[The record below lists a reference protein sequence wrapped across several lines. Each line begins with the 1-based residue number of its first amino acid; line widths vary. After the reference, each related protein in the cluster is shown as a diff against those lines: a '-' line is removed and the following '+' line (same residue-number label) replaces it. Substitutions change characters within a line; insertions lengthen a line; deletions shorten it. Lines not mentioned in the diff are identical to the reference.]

1 MQYELRTQVI
11 EPPRTTFTHLVARY
25 GDRPASRYEEG
36 TIDIQPKENFHYRP
50 LWDPAHE
57 LYDET
62 YSEFRL
68 TDPYSFTDP
77 RQYYYAPYVASRAAM
92 ADAVASTLD
101 YLVSR
106 DLFSRL
112 PEAWSSL
119 MGELLVPLRHYESG
133 AQMISCDITRFGFG
147 TTITQCSGFAAFDRI
162 GNAQAVSRLGIAL
175 GGGTAELLG
184 EAKTRWVEDA
194 SLQGLRRLMEELFLE
209 KDWGKALVRLDVAD
223 RLLYGLFFGHL
234 DDAALE
240 AGAGSYSLFAQ
251 HQTSWFKDQRKW
263 VDALYKAWVADPET
277 GAANKALLAATTSEA
292 LDAALGAMAP
302 LAARADELV
311 GAGAAAH
318 VEATATTVRDAVAA
332 LTA

>member
-11 EPPRTTFTHLVARY
+11 DPPRKTFTHLVKRY

-36 TIDIQPKENFHYRP
+36 TIDLQPKENFHYRP
-50 LWDPAHE
+50 LWGPDHE
-57 LYDET
+57 IYDET
-62 YSEFRL
+62 YSDFRL

-77 RQYYYAPYVASRAAM
+77 RQYYYAPYVTSRAAM
-92 ADAVASTLD
+92 SDSVASTLD
-101 YLVSR
+101 YLGSR
-106 DLFSRL
+106 DLFSRI
-112 PEAWSSL
+112 PDNWSAL

-133 AQMISCDITRFGFG
+133 AQMVSCDITRFGFG
-147 TTITQCSGFAAFDRI
+147 ATITQCAAFAAFDRI
-162 GNAQAVSRLGIAL
+162 GNAQAISRLGIAL
-175 GGGTAELLG
+175 DGGTATLLG
-184 EAKTRWVEDA
+184 EAKNRWVQDTA
-194 SLQGLRRLMEELFLE
+194 LQGLRRYMEELFLE
-209 KDWGKALVRLDVAD
+209 KDWGKALIRLDVLD

-234 DDAALE
+234 DDAAID

-277 GAANKALLAATTSEA
+277 GTANKALLAATAAEA
-292 LDAALGAMAP
+292 LDAALTDMAP
-302 LAARADELV
+302 LTARADELV
-311 GAGAAAH
+311 GAGATTN